1 MKIKYKL
8 KKGEYLTMV
17 VGEAR
22 RKASDNYKNN
32 PMHSFAE
39 SFVNL
44 ASGILNE
51 SVTDIY
57 QDPGRALLLK
67 TSNDA
72 LKRFFVENSYDPDG
86 MDPDEIQEH
95 VEDMEQ
101 LYDNDR
107 DAILEHVQG
116 SYMNPMIGI
125 SIPMHKFILMNMVFD
140 KGSIPKFVARSP
152 KFTIS
157 MEYRVLIDTEGNEL
171 DFFRDQNLMTDA
183 INKTARE
190 TEFELPAIPFTD
202 DNEIVHTYLGG
213 LAGADHLSIETRVSA
228 FKITDQYFEIGDIL
242 PDTETGYIEPDGEVA
257 QSAGVREVWVR
268 CNYPFAPV
276 YGEVERGLM
285 ANVQYEY
292 KVQDAGR
299 VTTKK
304 VNDLITGT
312 MVNDR
317 LNIQVLRGNIKGIRV
332 TSRLDTSSAR
342 LTTCSVRWKE
352 KTDIVE
358 IPNAIPIDVTV
369 SPEETKD
376 IAALYNVNQ
385 VTKIMSMIKTVLG
398 NYKDDMIRKNLD
410 DSYKT
415 MDVRSK
421 TYSQFDYAPREGYH
435 GDHVEW
441 RRNTFFDFFDTQ
453 MTKLYQVL
461 NDPNM
466 TVSVFGDP
474 DLVRKITPVDYSYQT
489 PSSIGP
495 VQLDFTKTVVTSDHR
510 VYNFIGS
517 DKLRGSTE
525 FIVILCPKGTDRI
538 IYRIYDY
545 QMYISNEIRNA
556 DNPALPNIHAFERW
570 KFVEY
575 QPVQG
580 RINILH
586 PTGLTDHYDFIQVKQ
601 VD

>member
-1 MKIKYKL
+1 MII
-8 KKGEYLTMV
+8 
-17 VGEAR
+17 GEAPR
-22 RKASDNYKNN
+22 QNMSDSYRYD
-32 PMHSFAE
+32 PMHAYVE
-39 SFVNL
+39 SYVDL
-44 ASGILNE
+44 AQGILNE
-51 SVTDIY
+51 NATDIY
-57 QDPGRALLLK
+57 SEPARAFIAK
-67 TSNDA
+67 SSNEA
-72 LKRFFVENSYDPDG
+72 LKQFFVENSYDPAG
-86 MDPDEIQEH
+86 MTPDEI
-95 VEDMEQ
+95 EDHIQTMELQ
-101 LYDNDR
+101 YDNDR
-107 DAILEHVQG
+107 KGILEHVTS

-125 SIPMHKFILMNMVFD
+125 TIPMHKFILMNMVFD
-140 KGSIPKFVARSP
+140 KGSIPKFVARFP

-157 MEYRVLIDTEGNEL
+157 MEYRILVDTEGNEL
-171 DFFRDQNLMTDA
+171 DMFRDQNLMTDA
-183 INKTARE
+183 IEKTAAE
-190 TEFELPAIPFTD
+190 TEFELPALPFTD

-242 PDTETGYIEPDGEVA
+242 PDPETGYIEPDGEVA
-257 QSAGVREVWVR
+257 TSAGVREVWVR
-268 CNYPFAPV
+268 CNYPFTPV

-292 KVQDAGR
+292 KVNDSG
-299 VTTKK
+299 VKITKI
-304 VNDLITGT
+304 NDLISGT
-312 MVNDR
+312 MNKDR
-317 LNIQVLRGNIKGIRV
+317 LNVQVLKGNIKGIRV
-332 TSRLDTSSAR
+332 TSRLDTSGAR

-358 IPNAIPIDVTV
+358 IPNAIPIDVTI

-385 VTKIMSMIKTVLG
+385 VTKLMSMMKTVLG
-398 NYKDDMIRKNLD
+398 NYKDDLIRRDLD
-410 DSYKT
+410 YSYKT
-415 MDVRSK
+415 MDARSK

-441 RRNTFFDFFDTQ
+441 RQKTFFDFFDSQ

-466 TVSVFGDP
+466 TVTVFGDP
-474 DLVRKITPVDYSYQT
+474 DLVRKITPPSYSYQT
-489 PSSIGP
+489 PGSIGP
-495 VQLDFTKTVVTSDHR
+495 VQLDFTKTVVTSDSR

-586 PTGLTDHYDFIQVKQ
+586 PTGLTDHYDFVQVKQ
-601 VD
+601 L

>member
-1 MKIKYKL
+1 MII
-8 KKGEYLTMV
+8 
-17 VGEAR
+17 GEAPR
-22 RKASDNYKNN
+22 QNMSDSYRYD
-32 PMHSFAE
+32 PMHAYVE
-39 SFVNL
+39 SYVDL
-44 ASGILNE
+44 AQGILNE
-51 SVTDIY
+51 NATDIY
-57 QDPGRALLLK
+57 SEPARAFITK
-67 TSNDA
+67 SSNEA
-72 LKRFFVENSYDPDG
+72 LKQFFVENSYDPAG
-86 MDPDEIQEH
+86 MTPDEI
-95 VEDMEQ
+95 EDHIATMEQ
-101 LYDNDR
+101 QYDNDR
-107 DAILEHVQG
+107 QGLLEHVTG

-157 MEYRVLIDTEGNEL
+157 MEYRILVDTEGNEL
-171 DFFRDQNLMTDA
+171 DMFRDQNLMTDA
-183 INKTARE
+183 IEKTAAE
-190 TEFELPAIPFTD
+190 TEFELPALPFTD

-242 PDTETGYIEPDGEVA
+242 PDPETGYIEPDGEVA
-257 QSAGVREVWVR
+257 TSAGVREVWVR
-268 CNYPFAPV
+268 CNYPFTPV

-292 KVQDAGR
+292 KVNDGG
-299 VTTKK
+299 VKITKM
-304 VNDLITGT
+304 NDLISGT
-312 MVNDR
+312 MNKDR
-317 LNIQVLRGNIKGIRV
+317 LNVQVLKGNIKGIRV
-332 TSRLDTSSAR
+332 TSRLDTSGAR

-358 IPNAIPIDVTV
+358 IPNAIPIDVTI

-385 VTKIMSMIKTVLG
+385 VTKLMSMMKTVLG
-398 NYKDDMIRKNLD
+398 NYKDDLIRRDLD
-410 DSYKT
+410 NSYKT
-415 MDVRSK
+415 MDARSK

-441 RRNTFFDFFDTQ
+441 RQKTFFDFFDSQ

-466 TVSVFGDP
+466 TVTVFGDP
-474 DLVRKITPVDYSYQT
+474 DLVRKITPPSYSYQT
-489 PSSIGP
+489 PGSIGP
-495 VQLDFTKTVVTSDHR
+495 VQLDFTKTVVTSDSR

-586 PTGLTDHYDFIQVKQ
+586 PTGLTDHYDFVQVKQ
-601 VD
+601 V

>member
-1 MKIKYKL
+1 MII
-8 KKGEYLTMV
+8 
-17 VGEAR
+17 GEAPR
-22 RKASDNYKNN
+22 QYMSDNYKSD
-32 PMHSFAE
+32 PMHSYAE

-44 ASGILNE
+44 AEGILNE
-51 SVTDIY
+51 GAVELYS
-57 QDPGRALLLK
+57 DPTRAFIQK
-67 TSNDA
+67 GSNEA
-72 LKRFFVENSYDPDG
+72 LKQFFVENSYDPEG
-86 MDPDEIQEH
+86 MTPDEI
-95 VEDMEQ
+95 EDHIATMEQ
-101 LYDNDR
+101 QYDNDR
-107 DAILEHVQG
+107 KGILEHVTG

-157 MEYRVLIDTEGNEL
+157 MEYRILVDTEGNEL
-171 DFFRDQNLMTDA
+171 DMFRDQNLMTDA
-183 INKTARE
+183 IEKTAAE
-190 TEFELPAIPFTD
+190 TEFELPALPFTD

-228 FKITDQYFEIGDIL
+228 FKVTDQYFEIGDIL
-242 PDTETGYIEPDGEVA
+242 PDPETGYIEPDGEVA
-257 QSAGVREVWVR
+257 TAAGVREVWVR
-268 CNYPFAPV
+268 CNYPFTPV

-292 KVQDAGR
+292 KVNDGG
-299 VTTKK
+299 VKITKM
-304 VNDLITGT
+304 NDLISGT
-312 MVNDR
+312 MHKDR
-317 LNIQVLRGNIKGIRV
+317 LNVQVLKGNIKGIRV
-332 TSRLDTSSAR
+332 TSRLDTSNAR

-358 IPNAIPIDVTV
+358 IPAAIPIDVTI

-376 IAALYNVNQ
+376 IAALYNINQ
-385 VTKIMSMIKTVLG
+385 VTKLMSMLKTVLG
-398 NYKDDMIRKNLD
+398 NYKDDLIRRNLD
-410 DSYKT
+410 KSYKT

-421 TYSQFDYAPREGYH
+421 TYANFDYAPREGYH

-441 RRNTFFDFFDTQ
+441 RQKTFFDFFDSQ

-466 TVSVFGDP
+466 TVTVFGDP
-474 DLVRKITPVDYSYQT
+474 DLVRKITPPSYSYQT
-489 PSSIGP
+489 PGSIGP
-495 VQLDFTKTVVTSDHR
+495 VQLDFTKTVVTSDSR

-601 VD
+601 M

>member
-1 MKIKYKL
+1 MII
-8 KKGEYLTMV
+8 
-17 VGEAR
+17 GEAR
-22 RKASDNYKNN
+22 RTASDSYKNDA
-32 PMHSFAE
+32 MHSFAE

-44 ASGILNE
+44 TQGILNE
-51 SVTDIY
+51 NATDIY
-57 QDPGRALLLK
+57 ADPSRALLMRG
-67 TSNDA
+67 TNEA
-72 LKRFFVENSYDPDG
+72 LKQFFVENSYDPEG
-86 MDPDEIQEH
+86 MTPDEI
-95 VEDMEQ
+95 EDHIATMEQ
-101 LYDNDR
+101 QYDNDR
-107 DAILEHVQG
+107 QGILEHTTA

-125 SIPMHKFILMNMVFD
+125 TIPMHKFILMNMVFD

-157 MEYRVLIDTEGNEL
+157 MEYRILVDTEGNEL

-183 INKTARE
+183 INATAKE
-190 TEFELPAIPFTD
+190 TEFELPALPFTD

-228 FKITDQYFEIGDIL
+228 FKIEDQYFEIGDIL
-242 PDTETGYIEPDGEVA
+242 PDAETGYIEPDGEVA
-257 QSAGVREVWVR
+257 TSAGVRPVWVR
-268 CNYPFAPV
+268 CNYAFAPV
-276 YGEVERGLM
+276 YGDVERGLM

-292 KVQDAGR
+292 KVQDAGQ

-304 VNDLITGT
+304 VNDFITGT

-317 LNIQVLRGNIKGIRV
+317 LNVQVLRGNIKGLRV
-332 TSRLDTSSAR
+332 TSRLDTAGAR

-358 IPNAIPIDVTV
+358 IPNAIPIDVTI

-398 NYKDDMIRKNLD
+398 NYKDDMIRRDLD
-410 DSYKT
+410 YSYKT

-441 RRNTFFDFFDTQ
+441 RRNTFFDFFDSQ

-466 TVSVFGDP
+466 TVTVFGDP

-489 PSSIGP
+489 PSNIGP
-495 VQLDFTKTVVTSDHR
+495 VQLDFTKTVVTSDSR

-586 PTGLTDHYDFIQVKQ
+586 PSGLTDHYDFVQVKQ
-601 VD
+601 L

>member
-1 MKIKYKL
+1 
-8 KKGEYLTMV
+8 
-17 VGEAR
+17 
-22 RKASDNYKNN
+22 
-32 PMHSFAE
+32 
-39 SFVNL
+39 
-44 ASGILNE
+44 
-51 SVTDIY
+51 
-57 QDPGRALLLK
+57 
-67 TSNDA
+67 
-72 LKRFFVENSYDPDG
+72 
-86 MDPDEIQEH
+86 
-95 VEDMEQ
+95 
-101 LYDNDR
+101 
-107 DAILEHVQG
+107 
-116 SYMNPMIGI
+116 
-125 SIPMHKFILMNMVFD
+125 
-140 KGSIPKFVARSP
+140 
-152 KFTIS
+152 
-157 MEYRVLIDTEGNEL
+157 
-171 DFFRDQNLMTDA
+171 MTDA
-183 INKTARE
+183 IEKTAAE
-190 TEFELPAIPFTD
+190 TEFELPALPFTD

-213 LAGADHLSIETRVSA
+213 LAGADHLSIATRVSA

-242 PDTETGYIEPDGEVA
+242 PDPETGYIEPDGEIA
-257 QSAGVREVWVR
+257 TSAGVREVWVR
-268 CNYPFAPV
+268 CNYPFTPV

-285 ANVQYEY
+285 ANVSYEY
-292 KVQDAGR
+292 KVNDGG
-299 VTTKK
+299 VK
-304 VNDLITGT
+304 VQKITDLISGT
-312 MVNDR
+312 MHNDR
-317 LNIQVLRGNIKGIRV
+317 LNVQVLKGNIKGIRV
-332 TSRLDTSSAR
+332 TSRLDTSNAR

-358 IPNAIPIDVTV
+358 IEPAIPIDVTI

-385 VTKIMSMIKTVLG
+385 VTKLMSMIKTVLG
-398 NYKDDMIRKNLD
+398 NYKDDLIRRKLD
-410 DSYKT
+410 YSYKT
-415 MDVRSK
+415 MDARSK
-421 TYSQFDYAPREGYH
+421 TYSEFDYAPREGYH

-441 RRNTFFDFFDTQ
+441 RQKTFFDFFDTQ

-474 DLVRKITPVDYSYQT
+474 DLVRKITPVSYSYQT
-489 PSSIGP
+489 PSAIGP
-495 VQLDFTKTVVTSDHR
+495 VQLDFTKTVVTSDNR

-601 VD
+601 L

>member
-1 MKIKYKL
+1 MII
-8 KKGEYLTMV
+8 
-17 VGEAR
+17 GEAP
-22 RKASDNYKNN
+22 RKTSDNYKSD
-32 PMHSFAE
+32 PMHSYVE
-39 SFVNL
+39 SFVQL
-44 ASGILNE
+44 AEGILNE
-51 SVTDIY
+51 SATDIY
-57 QDPGRALLLK
+57 AEPSRAFMMK
-67 TSNDA
+67 GANEA
-72 LKRFFVENSYDPDG
+72 LKQFFVENSYDPAG
-86 MDPDEIQEH
+86 MTPDEI
-95 VEDMEQ
+95 EDHIATMEQ
-101 LYDNDR
+101 QYDNDR
-107 DAILEHVQG
+107 RGILEHVTG

-140 KGSIPKFVARSP
+140 KGSIPKFVARYP

-157 MEYRVLIDTEGNEL
+157 MEYRILVDTEGNEL
-171 DFFRDQNLMTDA
+171 DFFYDQNLMTDA
-183 INKTARE
+183 IEKTAAE
-190 TEFELPAIPFTD
+190 TEFELPALPFTD

-213 LAGADHLSIETRVSA
+213 LAGADHLSIATRVSA

-242 PDTETGYIEPDGEVA
+242 PDPETGYIEPDGEVA
-257 QSAGVREVWVR
+257 TSAGVREVWVR
-268 CNYPFAPV
+268 CNYPFTPV

-285 ANVQYEY
+285 ANVSYEY
-292 KVQDAGR
+292 KVNDGG
-299 VTTKK
+299 VK
-304 VNDLITGT
+304 VQKITDLISGT
-312 MVNDR
+312 MHNDR
-317 LNIQVLRGNIKGIRV
+317 LNVQVLKGNIKGIRV
-332 TSRLDTSSAR
+332 TSRLDTSNAR

-358 IPNAIPIDVTV
+358 IEPAIPIDVTI

-385 VTKIMSMIKTVLG
+385 VTKLMSMIKTVLG
-398 NYKDDMIRKNLD
+398 NYKDDLIRRKLD
-410 DSYKT
+410 YSYKT
-415 MDVRSK
+415 MDTRSK
-421 TYSQFDYAPREGYH
+421 TYSEFDYAPREGYH

-441 RRNTFFDFFDTQ
+441 RQKTFFDFFDTQ

-474 DLVRKITPVDYSYQT
+474 DLVRKITPVSYSYQT
-489 PSSIGP
+489 PSAIGP
-495 VQLDFTKTVVTSDHR
+495 VQLDFTKTVVTSDNR

-601 VD
+601 L

>member
-1 MKIKYKL
+1 MII
-8 KKGEYLTMV
+8 
-17 VGEAR
+17 GEAP
-22 RKASDNYKNN
+22 RKTSDNYKSD
-32 PMHSFAE
+32 PMHSYVE
-39 SFVNL
+39 SFVQL
-44 ASGILNE
+44 AEGILNE
-51 SVTDIY
+51 SATDIY
-57 QDPGRALLLK
+57 AEPSRAFMMK
-67 TSNDA
+67 GANEA
-72 LKRFFVENSYDPDG
+72 LKQFFVENSYDPAG
-86 MDPDEIQEH
+86 MTPDEI
-95 VEDMEQ
+95 EDHIATMEQ
-101 LYDNDR
+101 QYDNDR
-107 DAILEHVQG
+107 RGILEHVTG

-157 MEYRVLIDTEGNEL
+157 MEYRILVDTEGNEL
-171 DFFRDQNLMTDA
+171 DFFYDQNLMTDA
-183 INKTARE
+183 IEKTAAE
-190 TEFELPAIPFTD
+190 TEFELPALPFTD

-213 LAGADHLSIETRVSA
+213 LAGADHLSIATRVSA

-242 PDTETGYIEPDGEVA
+242 PDPETGYIEPDGEVA
-257 QSAGVREVWVR
+257 TAAGVREVWVR
-268 CNYPFAPV
+268 CNYPFTPV

-285 ANVQYEY
+285 ANVSYEY
-292 KVQDAGR
+292 KVNDGG
-299 VTTKK
+299 VKVKK
-304 VNDLITGT
+304 ITDLISGT
-312 MVNDR
+312 MHNDR
-317 LNIQVLRGNIKGIRV
+317 LNVQVLKGNIKGIRV
-332 TSRLDTSSAR
+332 TSRLDTSNAR

-358 IPNAIPIDVTV
+358 IEPAIPIDVTI

-385 VTKIMSMIKTVLG
+385 VTKLMSMIKTVLG
-398 NYKDDMIRKNLD
+398 NYKDDLIRRKLD
-410 DSYKT
+410 YSYKT
-415 MDVRSK
+415 MDTRSK
-421 TYSQFDYAPREGYH
+421 TYSEFDYAPREGYH

-441 RRNTFFDFFDTQ
+441 RQKTFFDFFDTQ

-474 DLVRKITPVDYSYQT
+474 DLVRKITPVSYSYQT
-489 PSSIGP
+489 PSAIGP
-495 VQLDFTKTVVTSDHR
+495 VQLDFTKTVVTSDNR

-601 VD
+601 L

>member
-1 MKIKYKL
+1 MII
-8 KKGEYLTMV
+8 
-17 VGEAR
+17 GEAR
-22 RKASDNYKNN
+22 RTASDSYKNDA
-32 PMHSFAE
+32 MHSFAE

-44 ASGILNE
+44 TQGILNE
-51 SVTDIY
+51 NATDIY
-57 QDPGRALLLK
+57 ADPSRALLMRG
-67 TSNDA
+67 TNEA
-72 LKRFFVENSYDPDG
+72 LKQFFVENSYDPEG
-86 MDPDEIQEH
+86 MTPDEI
-95 VEDMEQ
+95 EDHIATMEQ
-101 LYDNDR
+101 QYDNDR
-107 DAILEHVQG
+107 QGILEHTTA

-125 SIPMHKFILMNMVFD
+125 TIPMHKFTLMNMVFD

-157 MEYRVLIDTEGNEL
+157 MEYRILVDTEGNEL

-183 INKTARE
+183 INATAKE
-190 TEFELPAIPFTD
+190 TEFELPALPFTD

-228 FKITDQYFEIGDIL
+228 FKIEDQYFEIGDIL
-242 PDTETGYIEPDGEVA
+242 PDAETGYIEPDGEVA
-257 QSAGVREVWVR
+257 TSAGVRPVWVR
-268 CNYPFAPV
+268 CNYAFAPV
-276 YGEVERGLM
+276 YGDVERGLM

-292 KVQDAGR
+292 KVQDAGQ

-304 VNDLITGT
+304 VNDFITGT

-317 LNIQVLRGNIKGIRV
+317 LNVQVLRGNIKGLRV
-332 TSRLDTSSAR
+332 TSRLDTAGAR

-358 IPNAIPIDVTV
+358 IPNAIPIDVTI

-398 NYKDDMIRKNLD
+398 NYKDDMIRRDLD
-410 DSYKT
+410 YSYKT

-441 RRNTFFDFFDTQ
+441 RRNTFFDFFDSQ

-466 TVSVFGDP
+466 TVTVFGDP

-489 PSSIGP
+489 PSNIGP
-495 VQLDFTKTVVTSDHR
+495 VQLDFTKTVVTSDSR

-586 PTGLTDHYDFIQVKQ
+586 PSGLTDHYDFVQVKQ
-601 VD
+601 L

>member
-1 MKIKYKL
+1 MII
-8 KKGEYLTMV
+8 
-17 VGEAR
+17 GEAP
-22 RKASDNYKNN
+22 RKTSDNYKSD
-32 PMHSFAE
+32 PMYSYVE
-39 SFVNL
+39 SFVQL
-44 ASGILNE
+44 AEGILNE
-51 SVTDIY
+51 SATDIY
-57 QDPGRALLLK
+57 AEPSRAFMMK
-67 TSNDA
+67 GANEA
-72 LKRFFVENSYDPDG
+72 LKQFFVENSYDPAG
-86 MDPDEIQEH
+86 MTPDEI
-95 VEDMEQ
+95 EDHIATMEQ
-101 LYDNDR
+101 QYDNDR
-107 DAILEHVQG
+107 RGILEHVTG

-157 MEYRVLIDTEGNEL
+157 MEYRILVDTEGNEL
-171 DFFRDQNLMTDA
+171 DFFYDQNLMTDA
-183 INKTARE
+183 IEKTAAE
-190 TEFELPAIPFTD
+190 TEFELPALPFTD

-213 LAGADHLSIETRVSA
+213 LAGADHLSIATRVSA

-242 PDTETGYIEPDGEVA
+242 PDPETGYIEPDGEVA
-257 QSAGVREVWVR
+257 TSAGVREVWVR
-268 CNYPFAPV
+268 CNYPFTPV

-285 ANVQYEY
+285 ANVSYEY
-292 KVQDAGR
+292 KVNDGG
-299 VTTKK
+299 VK
-304 VNDLITGT
+304 VQKITDLISGT
-312 MVNDR
+312 MHNDR
-317 LNIQVLRGNIKGIRV
+317 LNVQVLKGNIKGIRV
-332 TSRLDTSSAR
+332 TSRLDTSNAR

-358 IPNAIPIDVTV
+358 IEPAIPIDVTI

-385 VTKIMSMIKTVLG
+385 VTKLMSMIKTVLG
-398 NYKDDMIRKNLD
+398 NYKDDLIRRKLD
-410 DSYKT
+410 YSYKT
-415 MDVRSK
+415 MDTRSK
-421 TYSQFDYAPREGYH
+421 TYSEFDYAPREGYH

-441 RRNTFFDFFDTQ
+441 RQKTFFDFFDTQ

-474 DLVRKITPVDYSYQT
+474 DLVRKITPVSYSYQT
-489 PSSIGP
+489 PSAIGP
-495 VQLDFTKTVVTSDHR
+495 VQLDFTKTVVTSDNR

-601 VD
+601 L

>member
-1 MKIKYKL
+1 MII
-8 KKGEYLTMV
+8 
-17 VGEAR
+17 GEAPR
-22 RKASDNYKNN
+22 QYMSDNYKSD
-32 PMHSFAE
+32 PMHSYAE

-44 ASGILNE
+44 AEGILNE
-51 SVTDIY
+51 GAVELYS
-57 QDPGRALLLK
+57 DPTRAFIQK
-67 TSNDA
+67 GSNEA
-72 LKRFFVENSYDPDG
+72 LKQFFVENSYDPEG
-86 MDPDEIQEH
+86 MTPDEI
-95 VEDMEQ
+95 EDHIATMEQ
-101 LYDNDR
+101 QYDNDR
-107 DAILEHVQG
+107 KGILEHVTG

-157 MEYRVLIDTEGNEL
+157 MEYRILVDTEGNEL
-171 DFFRDQNLMTDA
+171 DMFRDQNLMTDA
-183 INKTARE
+183 IEKTAAE
-190 TEFELPAIPFTD
+190 TEFELPALPFTD

-228 FKITDQYFEIGDIL
+228 FKVTDQYFEIGDIL
-242 PDTETGYIEPDGEVA
+242 PDPETGYIEPDGEVA
-257 QSAGVREVWVR
+257 TSAGVREVWVR
-268 CNYPFAPV
+268 CNYPFTPV

-292 KVQDAGR
+292 KVNDGE
-299 VTTKK
+299 VKITKM
-304 VNDLITGT
+304 NDLISGT
-312 MVNDR
+312 MHKDR
-317 LNIQVLRGNIKGIRV
+317 LNVQVLKGNIKGIRV
-332 TSRLDTSSAR
+332 TSRLDTSNAR

-358 IPNAIPIDVTV
+358 IPAAIPIDVTI

-376 IAALYNVNQ
+376 IAALYNINQ
-385 VTKIMSMIKTVLG
+385 VTKLMSMLKTVLG
-398 NYKDDMIRKNLD
+398 NYKDDMIRRNLD
-410 DSYKT
+410 KSYKT

-421 TYSQFDYAPREGYH
+421 TYANFDYAPREGYH

-441 RRNTFFDFFDTQ
+441 RQKTFFDFFDSQ
-453 MTKLYQVL
+453 MTRLYQVL

-466 TVSVFGDP
+466 TVTVFGDP
-474 DLVRKITPVDYSYQT
+474 DLVRKITPPSYSYQT
-489 PSSIGP
+489 PGSIGP
-495 VQLDFTKTVVTSDHR
+495 VQLDFTKTVVTSDSR

-556 DNPALPNIHAFERW
+556 DNSALPNIHAFERW

-586 PTGLTDHYDFIQVKQ
+586 PTGLTDHYDFVQVKQ
-601 VD
+601 I

>member
-1 MKIKYKL
+1 MII
-8 KKGEYLTMV
+8 
-17 VGEAR
+17 GEAPR
-22 RKASDNYKNN
+22 QNMSDNYKSD
-32 PMHSFAE
+32 PMHSYAE

-44 ASGILNE
+44 AEGILNE
-51 SVTDIY
+51 NAVELYS
-57 QDPGRALLLK
+57 DPTRAFVQK
-67 TSNDA
+67 GSNEA
-72 LKRFFVENSYDPDG
+72 LKNFFVENSYDPEG
-86 MDPDEIQEH
+86 MTPDEI
-95 VEDMEQ
+95 EDHIATMEQ
-101 LYDNDR
+101 QYDNDR
-107 DAILEHVQG
+107 KGILEHVTG

-125 SIPMHKFILMNMVFD
+125 TIPMHKFILMNMVFD

-157 MEYRVLIDTEGNEL
+157 MEYRILVDTEGNEL
-171 DFFRDQNLMTDA
+171 DMFRDQNLMTDA
-183 INKTARE
+183 IEKTAAE
-190 TEFELPAIPFTD
+190 TEFELPALPFTD

-242 PDTETGYIEPDGEVA
+242 PDQETGYIEPDGEVA
-257 QSAGVREVWVR
+257 TSAGVREVWVR
-268 CNYPFAPV
+268 CNYPFTPV

-292 KVQDAGR
+292 KINDGGVKI
-299 VTTKK
+299 TKM
-304 VNDLITGT
+304 NDLISGT
-312 MVNDR
+312 MNKDR
-317 LNIQVLRGNIKGIRV
+317 LNVQVLKGNIKGIRV

-358 IPNAIPIDVTV
+358 IGPAIPIDVTI

-376 IAALYNVNQ
+376 IAALYNINQ
-385 VTKIMSMIKTVLG
+385 VTKLMGMMKTVLG
-398 NYKDDMIRKNLD
+398 NYKDDMIRRNLD
-410 DSYKT
+410 KSYKT

-421 TYSQFDYAPREGYH
+421 TYANFDYAPREGYN

-441 RRNTFFDFFDTQ
+441 RQKTFFDFFDSQ
-453 MTKLYQVL
+453 MTRLYQVL

-466 TVSVFGDP
+466 TVTVFGDP
-474 DLVRKITPVDYSYQT
+474 DLVRKITPPSYSYQT
-489 PSSIGP
+489 PGSIGP
-495 VQLDFTKTVVTSDHR
+495 VQLDFTKTVVTSDNR

-525 FIVILCPKGTDRI
+525 FIVILCPRGTDRI

-545 QMYISNEIRNA
+545 QMYISNEIRNS

-586 PTGLTDHYDFIQVKQ
+586 PTGLTDHYDFVQVKQ
-601 VD
+601 I

>member
-1 MKIKYKL
+1 MII
-8 KKGEYLTMV
+8 GD
-17 VGEAR
+17 APR
-22 RKASDNYKNN
+22 RSMADSFATN
-32 PMHSFAE
+32 PMHSFVE
-39 SFVNL
+39 SYVNL
-44 ASGILNE
+44 TQGILNE
-51 SVTDIY
+51 NATDIY
-57 QDPGRALLLK
+57 SDPVRTLMMSGP
-67 TSNDA
+67 NNE
-72 LKRFFVENSYDPDG
+72 LKRFFVENSYDPEG
-86 MDPDEIQEH
+86 MTPDEIQDHIET
-95 VEDMEQ
+95 MEQ
-101 LYDNDR
+101 QYDNDR
-107 DAILEHVQG
+107 MGLLEHVQG

-157 MEYRVLIDTEGNEL
+157 MEYRILVDTEGNEL
-171 DFFRDQNLMTDA
+171 DMFRDQNLMTDA
-183 INKTARE
+183 IEKTAAV
-190 TEFELPAIPFTD
+190 TEFELPTLPFTD

-242 PDTETGYIEPDGEVA
+242 PDSETGYIEPDGEVA
-257 QSAGVREVWVR
+257 ESAGVREVWVR
-268 CNYPFAPV
+268 CNYPFSPV
-276 YGEVERGLM
+276 YGEIERGLM
-285 ANVQYEY
+285 ANISYEY
-292 KVQDAGR
+292 KVNDGT

-304 VNDLITGT
+304 ITDFVSGT
-312 MVNDR
+312 MHNDR
-317 LNIQVLRGNIKGIRV
+317 LTVQVLKNNIKGIRI

-385 VTKIMSMIKTVLG
+385 MTKLMSMIKTVLG
-398 NYKDDMIRKNLD
+398 NYKDDKIRQNLD
-410 DSYKT
+410 MSYKT

-421 TYSQFDYAPREGYH
+421 TYSRFDYAPREGYH

-441 RRNTFFDFFDTQ
+441 RRNTFFDFFDSQ

-466 TVSVFGDP
+466 TISVFGDP
-474 DLVRKITPVDYSYQT
+474 DLVRRITPVDYSYQT
-489 PSSIGP
+489 PSTIGP
-495 VQLDFTKTVVTSDHR
+495 VQLDFTKTVVTSDNR

-556 DNPALPNIHAFERW
+556 DNPSLPNIHAFERW

-580 RINILH
+580 RIEILH
-586 PTGLTDHYDFIQVKQ
+586 PTGLTDHYDFVQVKQ
-601 VD
+601 IP

>member
-1 MKIKYKL
+1 MII
-8 KKGEYLTMV
+8 GETRQNM
-17 VGEAR
+17 
-22 RKASDNYKNN
+22 SDNYKYD
-32 PMHSFAE
+32 PMHSYVE

-44 ASGILNE
+44 AEGILNE
-51 SVTDIY
+51 NATDIY
-57 QDPGRALLLK
+57 AEPSRAFLMK
-67 TSNDA
+67 GANEA
-72 LKRFFVENSYDPDG
+72 LKQFFVEGSYDPEG
-86 MDPDEIQEH
+86 MTPDEI
-95 VEDMEQ
+95 EDHIATMEQ
-101 LYDNDR
+101 QYDNDR
-107 DAILEHVQG
+107 KGILEHVTG

-157 MEYRVLIDTEGNEL
+157 MEYRILVDTEGNEL
-171 DFFRDQNLMTDA
+171 DMFRDQNLMTDA
-183 INKTARE
+183 IEKTAAE
-190 TEFELPAIPFTD
+190 TEFELPALPFTD

-228 FKITDQYFEIGDIL
+228 FKIEDQYFEIGDIL
-242 PDTETGYIEPDGEVA
+242 PDPETGYIEPDGEVA
-257 QSAGVREVWVR
+257 ESAGVREVWVR
-268 CNYPFAPV
+268 CNYPFTPV

-292 KVQDAGR
+292 KVQEGGD

-304 VNDLITGT
+304 VNDLISGT
-312 MVNDR
+312 MNKDR
-317 LNIQVLRGNIKGIRV
+317 LNVQVLKGNIKGIRV
-332 TSRLDTSSAR
+332 TSRLDTSGAR

-358 IPNAIPIDVTV
+358 IPNAIPIDVTI

-385 VTKIMSMIKTVLG
+385 VTKLMSMMKTVLG
-398 NYKDDMIRKNLD
+398 NYKDDLIRRDLD
-410 DSYKT
+410 RSYKT

-441 RRNTFFDFFDTQ
+441 RQKTFFDFFDSQ

-466 TVSVFGDP
+466 TVTVFGDP
-474 DLVRKITPVDYSYQT
+474 DLVRKITPPSYSYQT
-489 PSSIGP
+489 PGSIGP
-495 VQLDFTKTVVTSDHR
+495 VQLDFTKTVVTSDSR

-586 PTGLTDHYDFIQVKQ
+586 PTGLTDHYDFVQVKQ
-601 VD
+601 L

>member
-1 MKIKYKL
+1 MII
-8 KKGEYLTMV
+8 
-17 VGEAR
+17 GEAPR
-22 RKASDNYKNN
+22 QYMSDNYKSD
-32 PMHSFAE
+32 PMHSYAE

-44 ASGILNE
+44 AEGILNE
-51 SVTDIY
+51 GAVELYS
-57 QDPGRALLLK
+57 DPTRAFIQK
-67 TSNDA
+67 GSNEA
-72 LKRFFVENSYDPDG
+72 LKQFFVENSYDPEG
-86 MDPDEIQEH
+86 MTPDEI
-95 VEDMEQ
+95 EDHIATMEQ
-101 LYDNDR
+101 QYDNDR
-107 DAILEHVQG
+107 KGILEHVTG

-157 MEYRVLIDTEGNEL
+157 MEYRILVDTEGNEL
-171 DFFRDQNLMTDA
+171 DMFRDQNLMTDA
-183 INKTARE
+183 IEKTAAE
-190 TEFELPAIPFTD
+190 TEFELPALPFTD

-228 FKITDQYFEIGDIL
+228 FKVTDQYFEIGDIL
-242 PDTETGYIEPDGEVA
+242 PDPETGYIEPDGEVA
-257 QSAGVREVWVR
+257 TSAGVREVWVR
-268 CNYPFAPV
+268 CNYPFTPV

-292 KVQDAGR
+292 KVNDGG
-299 VTTKK
+299 VKITKM
-304 VNDLITGT
+304 NDLISGT
-312 MVNDR
+312 MHKDR
-317 LNIQVLRGNIKGIRV
+317 LNVQVLKGNIKGIRV
-332 TSRLDTSSAR
+332 TSRLDTSNAR

-358 IPNAIPIDVTV
+358 IPAAIPIDVTI

-376 IAALYNVNQ
+376 IAALYNINQ
-385 VTKIMSMIKTVLG
+385 VTKLMSMLKTVLG
-398 NYKDDMIRKNLD
+398 NYKDDLIRRNLD
-410 DSYKT
+410 KSYKT

-421 TYSQFDYAPREGYH
+421 TYANFDYAPREGYH

-441 RRNTFFDFFDTQ
+441 RQKTFFDFFDSQ
-453 MTKLYQVL
+453 MTRLYQVL

-466 TVSVFGDP
+466 TVTVFGDP
-474 DLVRKITPVDYSYQT
+474 DLVRKITPPSYSYQT
-489 PSSIGP
+489 PGSIGP
-495 VQLDFTKTVVTSDHR
+495 VQLDFTKTVVTSDSR

-586 PTGLTDHYDFIQVKQ
+586 PTGLTDHYDFVQVKQ
-601 VD
+601 I

>member
-1 MKIKYKL
+1 MII
-8 KKGEYLTMV
+8 
-17 VGEAR
+17 GEAPR
-22 RKASDNYKNN
+22 QNMSDNYKYD
-32 PMHSFAE
+32 PMHSYVE
-39 SFVNL
+39 SFVGL
-44 ASGILNE
+44 AQGILNE
-51 SVTDIY
+51 NATDIY
-57 QDPGRALLLK
+57 SEPARAFMSK
-67 TSNDA
+67 GANEA
-72 LKRFFVENSYDPDG
+72 LKQFFVENSYDPEG
-86 MDPDEIQEH
+86 MTPDEI
-95 VEDMEQ
+95 EDHIATMEQ
-101 LYDNDR
+101 QYDNDR
-107 DAILEHVQG
+107 QGILEHVTG

-157 MEYRVLIDTEGNEL
+157 MEYRILVDTEGNEL
-171 DFFRDQNLMTDA
+171 DMFRDQNLMTDA
-183 INKTARE
+183 IKKTAPE
-190 TEFELPAIPFTD
+190 IEFELPALPFTD

-228 FKITDQYFEIGDIL
+228 FKIDDQYFEIGDIL
-242 PDTETGYIEPDGEVA
+242 PDSETGYIEPDGEVA
-257 QSAGVREVWVR
+257 TSAGVREVWVR

-292 KVQDAGR
+292 KVNDGGVK
-299 VTTKK
+299 VTKI
-304 VNDLITGT
+304 NDLISGT
-312 MVNDR
+312 MNKDR
-317 LNIQVLRGNIKGIRV
+317 LNIQVLKGNIKGIRV
-332 TSRLDTSSAR
+332 TSRLDTSGAR

-358 IPNAIPIDVTV
+358 IPNAIPIDVTI

-385 VTKIMSMIKTVLG
+385 VTKLMSMMKTVLG
-398 NYKDDMIRKNLD
+398 NYKDDLIRENLD
-410 DSYKT
+410 TSYKT

-421 TYSQFDYAPREGYH
+421 TYSTFDYAPREGYH

-441 RRNTFFDFFDTQ
+441 RQKTFFDFFDSQ

-466 TVSVFGDP
+466 TVTVFGDP
-474 DLVRKITPVDYSYQT
+474 DLVRKITPPSYSYQT
-489 PSSIGP
+489 PSNIGP
-495 VQLDFTKTVVTSDHR
+495 VQLDFTKTVVTSDSR

-538 IYRIYDY
+538 VYRIYDY

-586 PTGLTDHYDFIQVKQ
+586 PTGLTDHYDFVQVKQ
-601 VD
+601 L

>member
-1 MKIKYKL
+1 MII
-8 KKGEYLTMV
+8 
-17 VGEAR
+17 GEAR
-22 RKASDNYKNN
+22 RTASDSYKNDA
-32 PMHSFAE
+32 MHSFAE

-44 ASGILNE
+44 TQGILNE
-51 SVTDIY
+51 NATDIY
-57 QDPGRALLLK
+57 ADPSRALLMRG
-67 TSNDA
+67 TNEA
-72 LKRFFVENSYDPDG
+72 LKQFFVENSYDPEG
-86 MDPDEIQEH
+86 MTPDEI
-95 VEDMEQ
+95 EDHIATMEQ
-101 LYDNDR
+101 QYDNDR
-107 DAILEHVQG
+107 QGILEHTTA

-125 SIPMHKFILMNMVFD
+125 TIPMHKHILMNMVFD

-157 MEYRVLIDTEGNEL
+157 MEYRILVDTEGNEL

-183 INKTARE
+183 INATAKE
-190 TEFELPAIPFTD
+190 TEFELPALPFTD

-228 FKITDQYFEIGDIL
+228 FKIEDQYFEIGDIL
-242 PDTETGYIEPDGEVA
+242 PDAETGYIEPDGEVA
-257 QSAGVREVWVR
+257 TSAGVRPVWVR
-268 CNYPFAPV
+268 CNYAFAPV
-276 YGEVERGLM
+276 YGDVERGLM

-292 KVQDAGR
+292 KVQDAGQ

-304 VNDLITGT
+304 VNDFITGT

-317 LNIQVLRGNIKGIRV
+317 LNVQVLRGNIKGLRV
-332 TSRLDTSSAR
+332 TSRLDTAGAR

-358 IPNAIPIDVTV
+358 IPNAIPIDVTI

-398 NYKDDMIRKNLD
+398 NYKDDMIRRDLD
-410 DSYKT
+410 YSYKT

-441 RRNTFFDFFDTQ
+441 RRNTFFDFFDSQ

-466 TVSVFGDP
+466 TVTVFGDP

-489 PSSIGP
+489 PSNIGP
-495 VQLDFTKTVVTSDHR
+495 VQLDFTKTVVTSDSR

-586 PTGLTDHYDFIQVKQ
+586 PSGLTDHYDFVQVKQ
-601 VD
+601 L

>member
-1 MKIKYKL
+1 MII
-8 KKGEYLTMV
+8 
-17 VGEAR
+17 GEAP
-22 RKASDNYKNN
+22 RKTSDNYKSD
-32 PMHSFAE
+32 PMHSYVE
-39 SFVNL
+39 SFVQL
-44 ASGILNE
+44 AEGILNE
-51 SVTDIY
+51 SATDIY
-57 QDPGRALLLK
+57 AEPSRAFMMK
-67 TSNDA
+67 GANEA
-72 LKRFFVENSYDPDG
+72 LKQFFVENSYDPAG
-86 MDPDEIQEH
+86 MTPDEI
-95 VEDMEQ
+95 EDHIATMEQ
-101 LYDNDR
+101 QYDNDR
-107 DAILEHVQG
+107 RGILEHVTG

-140 KGSIPKFVARSP
+140 KGSIPKFVSRSP

-157 MEYRVLIDTEGNEL
+157 MEYRILVDTEGNEL
-171 DFFRDQNLMTDA
+171 DFFYDQNLMTDA
-183 INKTARE
+183 IEKTAAE
-190 TEFELPAIPFTD
+190 TEFELPALPFTD

-213 LAGADHLSIETRVSA
+213 LAGADHLSIATRVSA

-242 PDTETGYIEPDGEVA
+242 PDPETGYIEPDGEVA
-257 QSAGVREVWVR
+257 TSAGVREVWVR
-268 CNYPFAPV
+268 CNYPFTPV

-285 ANVQYEY
+285 ANVSYEY
-292 KVQDAGR
+292 KVNDGG
-299 VTTKK
+299 VK
-304 VNDLITGT
+304 VQKITDLISGT
-312 MVNDR
+312 MHNDR
-317 LNIQVLRGNIKGIRV
+317 LNVQVLKGNIKGIRV
-332 TSRLDTSSAR
+332 TSRLDTSNAR

-358 IPNAIPIDVTV
+358 IEPAIPIDVTI

-385 VTKIMSMIKTVLG
+385 VTKLMSMIKTVLG
-398 NYKDDMIRKNLD
+398 NYKDDMIRRKLD
-410 DSYKT
+410 YSYKT
-415 MDVRSK
+415 MDTRSK
-421 TYSQFDYAPREGYH
+421 TYSEFDYAPREGYH

-441 RRNTFFDFFDTQ
+441 RQKTFFDFFDTQ

-474 DLVRKITPVDYSYQT
+474 DLVRKITPVSYSYQT
-489 PSSIGP
+489 PSAIGP
-495 VQLDFTKTVVTSDHR
+495 VQLDFTKTVVTSDNR

-545 QMYISNEIRNA
+545 QMYISNEIRNS

-601 VD
+601 L

>member
-1 MKIKYKL
+1 MII
-8 KKGEYLTMV
+8 
-17 VGEAR
+17 GEAP
-22 RKASDNYKNN
+22 RKTSDNYKSD
-32 PMHSFAE
+32 PMHSYVE
-39 SFVNL
+39 SFVQL
-44 ASGILNE
+44 AEGILNE
-51 SVTDIY
+51 SATDIY
-57 QDPGRALLLK
+57 AEPSRAFMMK
-67 TSNDA
+67 GANEA
-72 LKRFFVENSYDPDG
+72 LNQFFVENSYDPAG
-86 MDPDEIQEH
+86 MTPDEI
-95 VEDMEQ
+95 EDHIATMEQ
-101 LYDNDR
+101 QYDNDR
-107 DAILEHVQG
+107 RAILEHVAG

-157 MEYRVLIDTEGNEL
+157 MEYRILVDTEGNEL
-171 DFFRDQNLMTDA
+171 DFFYDQNLMTDA
-183 INKTARE
+183 IEKTAAE
-190 TEFELPAIPFTD
+190 TEFELPALPFTD

-213 LAGADHLSIETRVSA
+213 LAGADHLSIATRVSA

-242 PDTETGYIEPDGEVA
+242 PDPETGYIEPDGEVA
-257 QSAGVREVWVR
+257 TSAGVREVWVR
-268 CNYPFAPV
+268 CNYPFTPV

-285 ANVQYEY
+285 ANVSYEY
-292 KVQDAGR
+292 KVNNGG
-299 VTTKK
+299 VK
-304 VNDLITGT
+304 VQKITDLISGT
-312 MVNDR
+312 MHNDR
-317 LNIQVLRGNIKGIRV
+317 LNVQVLKGNIKGIRV
-332 TSRLDTSSAR
+332 TSRLDTSNAR

-358 IPNAIPIDVTV
+358 IEPAIPIDVTI

-385 VTKIMSMIKTVLG
+385 VTKLMSMIKTVLG
-398 NYKDDMIRKNLD
+398 NYKDDLIRRKLD
-410 DSYKT
+410 YSYKT
-415 MDVRSK
+415 MDARSK
-421 TYSQFDYAPREGYH
+421 TYSEFDYAPREGYH

-441 RRNTFFDFFDTQ
+441 RQKTFFDFFDTQ

-474 DLVRKITPVDYSYQT
+474 DLVRKITPVSYSYQT
-489 PSSIGP
+489 PSAIGP
-495 VQLDFTKTVVTSDHR
+495 VQLDFTKTVVTSDNR

-601 VD
+601 L

>member
-1 MKIKYKL
+1 MII
-8 KKGEYLTMV
+8 
-17 VGEAR
+17 GEAP
-22 RKASDNYKNN
+22 RKTSDNYKSD
-32 PMHSFAE
+32 PMHSYVE
-39 SFVNL
+39 SFVQL
-44 ASGILNE
+44 AEGILNE
-51 SVTDIY
+51 SATDIY
-57 QDPGRALLLK
+57 AEPSRAFMMK
-67 TSNDA
+67 GANEA
-72 LKRFFVENSYDPDG
+72 LKQFFVENSYDPAG
-86 MDPDEIQEH
+86 MTPDEI
-95 VEDMEQ
+95 EDHIETMEQ
-101 LYDNDR
+101 QYDNDR
-107 DAILEHVQG
+107 RGILEHVTG

-157 MEYRVLIDTEGNEL
+157 MEYRILIDTEGNEL
-171 DFFRDQNLMTDA
+171 DFFYDQNLMTDA
-183 INKTARE
+183 IEKTAAE
-190 TEFELPAIPFTD
+190 TEFELPALPFTD

-213 LAGADHLSIETRVSA
+213 LAGADHLSIATRVSA

-242 PDTETGYIEPDGEVA
+242 PDPETGYIEPDGEIA
-257 QSAGVREVWVR
+257 TSAGVREVWVR
-268 CNYPFAPV
+268 CNYPFTPV

-285 ANVQYEY
+285 ANVSYEY
-292 KVQDAGR
+292 KVNDGG
-299 VTTKK
+299 VK
-304 VNDLITGT
+304 VQKITDLISGT
-312 MVNDR
+312 MHNDR
-317 LNIQVLRGNIKGIRV
+317 LNVQVLKGNIKGIRV
-332 TSRLDTSSAR
+332 TSRLDTSNAR

-352 KTDIVE
+352 KTDVVE
-358 IPNAIPIDVTV
+358 IEPAIPIDVTI

-385 VTKIMSMIKTVLG
+385 VTKLMSMIKTVLG
-398 NYKDDMIRKNLD
+398 NYKDDLIRRKLD
-410 DSYKT
+410 YSYKT
-415 MDVRSK
+415 MDTRSK
-421 TYSQFDYAPREGYH
+421 TYSEFDYAPREGYH

-441 RRNTFFDFFDTQ
+441 RQKTFFDFFDTQ

-474 DLVRKITPVDYSYQT
+474 DLVRKITPVSYSYQT
-489 PSSIGP
+489 PSAIGP
-495 VQLDFTKTVVTSDHR
+495 VQLDFTKTVVTSDNR

-556 DNPALPNIHAFERW
+556 DNPALPNIDAFERW

-601 VD
+601 L

>member
-1 MKIKYKL
+1 MII
-8 KKGEYLTMV
+8 
-17 VGEAR
+17 GEAP
-22 RKASDNYKNN
+22 RKTSDNYKSD
-32 PMHSFAE
+32 PMHSYVE
-39 SFVNL
+39 SFVQL
-44 ASGILNE
+44 AEGILNE
-51 SVTDIY
+51 SATDIY
-57 QDPGRALLLK
+57 AEPSRAFMMK
-67 TSNDA
+67 GANEA
-72 LKRFFVENSYDPDG
+72 LKQFFVENSYDPAG
-86 MDPDEIQEH
+86 MTPDEI
-95 VEDMEQ
+95 EDHIATMEQ
-101 LYDNDR
+101 QYDNDR
-107 DAILEHVQG
+107 RAILEHVAG

-157 MEYRVLIDTEGNEL
+157 MEYRILVDTEGNEL
-171 DFFRDQNLMTDA
+171 DFFYDQNLMTDA
-183 INKTARE
+183 IEKTAAE
-190 TEFELPAIPFTD
+190 TEFELPALPFTD

-213 LAGADHLSIETRVSA
+213 LAGADHLSIATRVSA

-242 PDTETGYIEPDGEVA
+242 PDPETGYIEPDGEVA
-257 QSAGVREVWVR
+257 TSAGVREVWVR
-268 CNYPFAPV
+268 CNYPFTPV

-285 ANVQYEY
+285 ANVSYEY
-292 KVQDAGR
+292 KVNNGG
-299 VTTKK
+299 VK
-304 VNDLITGT
+304 VQKITDLISGT
-312 MVNDR
+312 MHNDR
-317 LNIQVLRGNIKGIRV
+317 LNVQVLKGNIKGIRV
-332 TSRLDTSSAR
+332 TSRLDTSNAR

-358 IPNAIPIDVTV
+358 IEPAIPIDVTI

-385 VTKIMSMIKTVLG
+385 VTKLMSMIKTVLG
-398 NYKDDMIRKNLD
+398 NYKDDLIRRKLD
-410 DSYKT
+410 YSYKT
-415 MDVRSK
+415 MDARSK
-421 TYSQFDYAPREGYH
+421 TYSEFDYAPREGYH

-441 RRNTFFDFFDTQ
+441 RQKTFFDFFDSQ

-474 DLVRKITPVDYSYQT
+474 DLVRKITPVSYSYQT
-489 PSSIGP
+489 PSAIGP
-495 VQLDFTKTVVTSDHR
+495 VQLDFTKTVVTSDNR

-601 VD
+601 L

>member
-1 MKIKYKL
+1 MII
-8 KKGEYLTMV
+8 
-17 VGEAR
+17 GEAPR
-22 RKASDNYKNN
+22 RNMSDSFKND
-32 PMHSFAE
+32 PMHSFVE
-39 SFVNL
+39 SYVNL
-44 ASGILNE
+44 TQGILNE
-51 SVTDIY
+51 NATDIY
-57 QDPGRALLLK
+57 TDPARAFMANG
-67 TSNDA
+67 SNEA
-72 LKRFFVENSYDPDG
+72 LKNFFVENSYDPQG
-86 MDPDEIQEH
+86 MTPDEIEDH
-95 VEDMEQ
+95 VATMEQ
-101 LYDNDR
+101 QYDNDR
-107 DAILEHVQG
+107 SGLLEQTMM
-116 SYMNPMIGI
+116 SSMNPMIGI
-125 SIPMHKFILMNMVFD
+125 TIPMHKWILMNMVFD
-140 KGSIPKFVARSP
+140 KGAIPKFVARSP

-157 MEYRVLIDTEGNEL
+157 MEYRILVDTEGNEL
-171 DFFRDQNLMTDA
+171 DMFRDQNLMTDA
-183 INKTARE
+183 IEKTAPE
-190 TEFELPAIPFTD
+190 VEFELPTLPFTD
-202 DNEIVHTYLGG
+202 DNEVVHTYLNG
-213 LAGADHLSIETRVSA
+213 LAGADHLSIETRISA
-228 FKITDQYFEIGDIL
+228 FKIQNQYFEIGDIL
-242 PDTETGYIEPDGEVA
+242 PDDKTGYIEPNGKVA
-257 QSAGVREVWVR
+257 TEAGNHDVWVR
-268 CNYPFAPV
+268 CNYAFAPT
-276 YGEVERGLM
+276 YGEVERALM
-285 ANVQYEY
+285 ANVSYEY
-292 KVQDAGR
+292 KVNESG
-299 VTTKK
+299 VKIKK
-304 VNDLITGT
+304 ITDFVSGT
-312 MVNDR
+312 MQNDR
-317 LNIQVLRGNIKGIRV
+317 LNIQVLKGNLKGIRV

-358 IPNAIPIDVTV
+358 IPNAIPVDVTV

-398 NYKDDMIRKNLD
+398 NTKDDQIRRKLD
-410 DSYKT
+410 QSYKT

-441 RRNTFFDFFDTQ
+441 RRNTFFDFFDSQ

-474 DLVRKITPVDYSYQT
+474 DLVRKITPTDYSYQT
-489 PSSIGP
+489 PSNIGP
-495 VQLDFTKTVVTSDHR
+495 VQLDFTKTVVTSDSR

-525 FIVILCPKGTDRI
+525 FIVVLCPRGTDRI

-586 PTGLTDHYDFIQVKQ
+586 PTGLTDHYDFVQVKQ
-601 VD
+601 VK

>member
-1 MKIKYKL
+1 MII
-8 KKGEYLTMV
+8 
-17 VGEAR
+17 GEAPR
-22 RKASDNYKNN
+22 QNMSDSYRYD
-32 PMHSFAE
+32 PMHAYVE
-39 SFVNL
+39 SYIDL
-44 ASGILNE
+44 AQGILNE
-51 SVTDIY
+51 NATDIY
-57 QDPGRALLLK
+57 SEPARAFITK
-67 TSNDA
+67 SSNEA
-72 LKRFFVENSYDPDG
+72 LKQFFVENSYDPAG
-86 MDPDEIQEH
+86 MTPDEI
-95 VEDMEQ
+95 EDHIATMEQ
-101 LYDNDR
+101 QYDNDR
-107 DAILEHVQG
+107 QGLLEHVTG

-157 MEYRVLIDTEGNEL
+157 MEYRILVDTEGNEL
-171 DFFRDQNLMTDA
+171 DMFRDQNLMTDA
-183 INKTARE
+183 IEKTAAE
-190 TEFELPAIPFTD
+190 TEFELPALPFTD

-213 LAGADHLSIETRVSA
+213 LAGADHLSTETRVSA

-242 PDTETGYIEPDGEVA
+242 PDPETGYIEPDGEVA
-257 QSAGVREVWVR
+257 TSAGVREVWVR
-268 CNYPFAPV
+268 CNYPFTPV

-292 KVQDAGR
+292 KVNDGG
-299 VTTKK
+299 VKITK
-304 VNDLITGT
+304 VNDLISGT
-312 MVNDR
+312 MNKDR
-317 LNIQVLRGNIKGIRV
+317 LNVQVLKGNIKGIRV
-332 TSRLDTSSAR
+332 TSRLDTSGAR

-358 IPNAIPIDVTV
+358 IPNAIPIDVTI

-385 VTKIMSMIKTVLG
+385 VTKLMSMMKTVLG
-398 NYKDDMIRKNLD
+398 NYKDDLIRRDLD
-410 DSYKT
+410 KSYKT
-415 MDVRSK
+415 MDARSK

-441 RRNTFFDFFDTQ
+441 RQKTFFDFFDSQ

-466 TVSVFGDP
+466 TVTVFGDP
-474 DLVRKITPVDYSYQT
+474 DLVRKITPPSYSYQT
-489 PSSIGP
+489 PGSIGP
-495 VQLDFTKTVVTSDHR
+495 VQLDFTKTVVTSDSR

-586 PTGLTDHYDFIQVKQ
+586 PTGLTDHYDFVQVKQ
-601 VD
+601 V

>member
-1 MKIKYKL
+1 MII
-8 KKGEYLTMV
+8 
-17 VGEAR
+17 GEAPR
-22 RKASDNYKNN
+22 QNMSDNYKYD
-32 PMHSFAE
+32 PMHSYVE
-39 SFVNL
+39 SFVGL
-44 ASGILNE
+44 AQGILNE
-51 SVTDIY
+51 NATDIY
-57 QDPGRALLLK
+57 SEPARAFMSK
-67 TSNDA
+67 GANEA
-72 LKRFFVENSYDPDG
+72 LKQFFVENSYDPEG
-86 MDPDEIQEH
+86 MTPDEI
-95 VEDMEQ
+95 EDHIATMEQ
-101 LYDNDR
+101 QYDNDR
-107 DAILEHVQG
+107 QGILEHVTG

-157 MEYRVLIDTEGNEL
+157 MEYRILVDTEGNEL
-171 DFFRDQNLMTDA
+171 DMFRDQNLMTDA
-183 INKTARE
+183 IKKTAPE
-190 TEFELPAIPFTD
+190 IEFELPALPFTD

-228 FKITDQYFEIGDIL
+228 FKIDDQYFEIGDIL
-242 PDTETGYIEPDGEVA
+242 PDPETGYIEPDGEVA
-257 QSAGVREVWVR
+257 TSAGVREVWVR

-292 KVQDAGR
+292 KVNDGGVK
-299 VTTKK
+299 VTKI
-304 VNDLITGT
+304 NDLISGT
-312 MVNDR
+312 MNKDR
-317 LNIQVLRGNIKGIRV
+317 LNIQVLKGNIKGIRV
-332 TSRLDTSSAR
+332 TSRLDTSGAR

-358 IPNAIPIDVTV
+358 IPNAIPIDVTI

-385 VTKIMSMIKTVLG
+385 VTKLMSMMKTVLG
-398 NYKDDMIRKNLD
+398 NYKDDLIRENLD
-410 DSYKT
+410 TSYKT

-421 TYSQFDYAPREGYH
+421 TYSTFDYAPREGYH

-441 RRNTFFDFFDTQ
+441 RQKTFFDFFDSQ

-466 TVSVFGDP
+466 TVTVFGDP
-474 DLVRKITPVDYSYQT
+474 DLVRKITPPSYSYQT
-489 PSSIGP
+489 PSNIGP
-495 VQLDFTKTVVTSDHR
+495 VQLDFTKTVVTSDSR

-538 IYRIYDY
+538 VYRIYDY

-586 PTGLTDHYDFIQVKQ
+586 PTGLTDHYDFVQVKQ
-601 VD
+601 L

>member
-1 MKIKYKL
+1 MII
-8 KKGEYLTMV
+8 
-17 VGEAR
+17 GEAPR
-22 RKASDNYKNN
+22 QYMSDNYKSD
-32 PMHSFAE
+32 PMHSYAE

-44 ASGILNE
+44 AEGILNE
-51 SVTDIY
+51 GAVELYS
-57 QDPGRALLLK
+57 DPTRAFIQK
-67 TSNDA
+67 GSNEA
-72 LKRFFVENSYDPDG
+72 LKQFFVENSYDPEG
-86 MDPDEIQEH
+86 MTPDEI
-95 VEDMEQ
+95 EDHIATMEQ
-101 LYDNDR
+101 QYDNDR
-107 DAILEHVQG
+107 KGILEHVTG

-157 MEYRVLIDTEGNEL
+157 MEYRILVDTEGNEL
-171 DFFRDQNLMTDA
+171 DMFRDQNLMTDA
-183 INKTARE
+183 IEKTAAE
-190 TEFELPAIPFTD
+190 TEFELPALPFTD

-213 LAGADHLSIETRVSA
+213 LAGADHLSTETRVSA
-228 FKITDQYFEIGDIL
+228 FKVTDQYFEIGDIL
-242 PDTETGYIEPDGEVA
+242 PDPETGYIEPDGEVA
-257 QSAGVREVWVR
+257 TSAGVREVWVR
-268 CNYPFAPV
+268 CNYPFTPV

-292 KVQDAGR
+292 KVNDSG
-299 VTTKK
+299 VKITKM
-304 VNDLITGT
+304 NDLISGT
-312 MVNDR
+312 MHKDR
-317 LNIQVLRGNIKGIRV
+317 LNVQVLKGNIKGIRV
-332 TSRLDTSSAR
+332 TSRLDTSNAR

-358 IPNAIPIDVTV
+358 IPSAIPIDVTI

-376 IAALYNVNQ
+376 IAALYNINQ
-385 VTKIMSMIKTVLG
+385 VTKLMSMLKTVLG
-398 NYKDDMIRKNLD
+398 NYKDDLIRRNLD
-410 DSYKT
+410 KSYKT

-421 TYSQFDYAPREGYH
+421 TYANFDYAPREGYH

-441 RRNTFFDFFDTQ
+441 RQKTFFDFFDSQ
-453 MTKLYQVL
+453 MTRLYQVL

-466 TVSVFGDP
+466 TVTVFGDP
-474 DLVRKITPVDYSYQT
+474 DLVRKITPPSYSYQT
-489 PSSIGP
+489 PGSIGP
-495 VQLDFTKTVVTSDHR
+495 VQLDFTKTVVTSDSR

-601 VD
+601 M

>member
-1 MKIKYKL
+1 MII
-8 KKGEYLTMV
+8 
-17 VGEAR
+17 GEAP
-22 RKASDNYKNN
+22 RKTSDNYKSD
-32 PMHSFAE
+32 PMHSYVE
-39 SFVNL
+39 SFVQL
-44 ASGILNE
+44 AEGILNE
-51 SVTDIY
+51 SATDIY
-57 QDPGRALLLK
+57 AEPSRAFMMK
-67 TSNDA
+67 GANEA
-72 LKRFFVENSYDPDG
+72 LKQFFVENSYDPAG
-86 MDPDEIQEH
+86 MTPDEI
-95 VEDMEQ
+95 EDHIATMEQ
-101 LYDNDR
+101 QYDNDR
-107 DAILEHVQG
+107 RAILEHVAG

-140 KGSIPKFVARSP
+140 KGSIPKFVSRSP

-157 MEYRVLIDTEGNEL
+157 MEYRILVDTEGNEL
-171 DFFRDQNLMTDA
+171 DFFYDQNLMTDA
-183 INKTARE
+183 IEKTAAE
-190 TEFELPAIPFTD
+190 TEFELPALPFTD

-213 LAGADHLSIETRVSA
+213 LAGADHLSIATRVSA

-242 PDTETGYIEPDGEVA
+242 PDPETGYIEPDGEVA
-257 QSAGVREVWVR
+257 TSAGVREVWVR
-268 CNYPFAPV
+268 CNYPFTPV

-285 ANVQYEY
+285 ANVSYEY
-292 KVQDAGR
+292 KVNDGG
-299 VTTKK
+299 VK
-304 VNDLITGT
+304 VQKITDLISGT
-312 MVNDR
+312 MHNDR
-317 LNIQVLRGNIKGIRV
+317 LNVQVLKGNIKGIRV
-332 TSRLDTSSAR
+332 TSRLDTSNAR

-358 IPNAIPIDVTV
+358 IEPAIPIDVTI

-385 VTKIMSMIKTVLG
+385 VTKLMSMIKTVLG
-398 NYKDDMIRKNLD
+398 NYKDDMIRRKLD
-410 DSYKT
+410 YSYKT
-415 MDVRSK
+415 MDTRSK
-421 TYSQFDYAPREGYH
+421 TYSEFDYAPREGYH

-441 RRNTFFDFFDTQ
+441 RQKTFFDFFDTQ

-474 DLVRKITPVDYSYQT
+474 DLVRKITPVSYSYQT
-489 PSSIGP
+489 PSAIGP
-495 VQLDFTKTVVTSDHR
+495 VQLDFTKTVVTSDNR

-601 VD
+601 L

>member
-1 MKIKYKL
+1 MII
-8 KKGEYLTMV
+8 
-17 VGEAR
+17 GEAPR
-22 RKASDNYKNN
+22 QNMSDSYRYD
-32 PMHSFAE
+32 PMHAYVE
-39 SFVNL
+39 SYVDL
-44 ASGILNE
+44 AQGILNE
-51 SVTDIY
+51 NATDIY
-57 QDPGRALLLK
+57 SEPARAFITK
-67 TSNDA
+67 SSNEA
-72 LKRFFVENSYDPDG
+72 LKQFFVENSYDPAG
-86 MDPDEIQEH
+86 MEPDEI
-95 VEDMEQ
+95 EDHIATMEQ
-101 LYDNDR
+101 QYDNDR
-107 DAILEHVQG
+107 KGILEHVTG

-157 MEYRVLIDTEGNEL
+157 MEYRILVDTEGNEL
-171 DFFRDQNLMTDA
+171 DMFRDQNLMTDA
-183 INKTARE
+183 IEKTAAE
-190 TEFELPAIPFTD
+190 TEFELPALPFTD

-242 PDTETGYIEPDGEVA
+242 PDPETGYIEPDGEVA
-257 QSAGVREVWVR
+257 TSAGVREVWVR
-268 CNYPFAPV
+268 CNYPFTPV

-292 KVQDAGR
+292 KVNDSG
-299 VTTKK
+299 VKITK
-304 VNDLITGT
+304 VNDLISGT
-312 MVNDR
+312 MNKDR
-317 LNIQVLRGNIKGIRV
+317 LNVQVLKGNIKGIRV
-332 TSRLDTSSAR
+332 TSRLDTSGAR

-358 IPNAIPIDVTV
+358 IPNAIPIDVTI

-385 VTKIMSMIKTVLG
+385 VTKLMSMMKTVLG
-398 NYKDDMIRKNLD
+398 NYKDDLIRRDLD
-410 DSYKT
+410 YSYKT
-415 MDVRSK
+415 MDARSK

-441 RRNTFFDFFDTQ
+441 RQKTFFDFFDSQ

-466 TVSVFGDP
+466 TVTVFGDP
-474 DLVRKITPVDYSYQT
+474 DLVRKITPPSYSYQT
-489 PSSIGP
+489 PGSIGP
-495 VQLDFTKTVVTSDHR
+495 VQLDFTKTVVTSDSR

-586 PTGLTDHYDFIQVKQ
+586 PTGLTDHYDFVQVKQ
-601 VD
+601 L

>member
-1 MKIKYKL
+1 
-8 KKGEYLTMV
+8 MV

-86 MDPDEIQEH
+86 MEPDEIQEH

-116 SYMNPMIGI
+116 NYMNPMIGI

-292 KVQDAGR
+292 KVQDAGQ

-317 LNIQVLRGNIKGIRV
+317 LNIQVLRGNIKGLRV

-410 DSYKT
+410 DSYRT

>member
-1 MKIKYKL
+1 MII
-8 KKGEYLTMV
+8 
-17 VGEAR
+17 GEAPR
-22 RKASDNYKNN
+22 QNMSDNYKYD
-32 PMHSFAE
+32 PMHSYVE
-39 SFVNL
+39 SFVGL
-44 ASGILNE
+44 AQGILNE
-51 SVTDIY
+51 NATDIY
-57 QDPGRALLLK
+57 SEPARAFMSK
-67 TSNDA
+67 GANEA
-72 LKRFFVENSYDPDG
+72 LKQFFVENSYDPEG
-86 MDPDEIQEH
+86 MTPDEI
-95 VEDMEQ
+95 EDHIATMEQ
-101 LYDNDR
+101 QYDNDR
-107 DAILEHVQG
+107 QGILEHVTG

-157 MEYRVLIDTEGNEL
+157 MEYRILVDTEGNEL
-171 DFFRDQNLMTDA
+171 DMFRDQNLMTDA
-183 INKTARE
+183 IKKTAPE
-190 TEFELPAIPFTD
+190 IEFELPALPFTD

-228 FKITDQYFEIGDIL
+228 FKIDDQYFEIGDIL
-242 PDTETGYIEPDGEVA
+242 PDPETGYIEPDGEVA
-257 QSAGVREVWVR
+257 TSAGVREVWVR

-292 KVQDAGR
+292 KVNDGGVK
-299 VTTKK
+299 VTKI
-304 VNDLITGT
+304 NDLITGT
-312 MVNDR
+312 MNKDR
-317 LNIQVLRGNIKGIRV
+317 LNVQALKGNIKGIRV
-332 TSRLDTSSAR
+332 TSRLDTSGTR

-358 IPNAIPIDVTV
+358 IPNAIPIDVTI

-385 VTKIMSMIKTVLG
+385 VTKLMSMMKTVLG
-398 NYKDDMIRKNLD
+398 NYKDDLIRENLD
-410 DSYKT
+410 TSYKT

-421 TYSQFDYAPREGYH
+421 TYSTFDYAPREGYH

-441 RRNTFFDFFDTQ
+441 RQKTFFDFFDSQ

-466 TVSVFGDP
+466 TVTVFGDP
-474 DLVRKITPVDYSYQT
+474 DLVRKITPPSYSYQT
-489 PSSIGP
+489 PSNIGP
-495 VQLDFTKTVVTSDHR
+495 VQLDFTKTVVTSDSR

-538 IYRIYDY
+538 VYRIYDY

-586 PTGLTDHYDFIQVKQ
+586 PTGLTDHYDFVQVKQ
-601 VD
+601 L

>member
-1 MKIKYKL
+1 MII
-8 KKGEYLTMV
+8 
-17 VGEAR
+17 GEAR
-22 RKASDNYKNN
+22 KRMSDTFRDNAMR
-32 PMHSFAE
+32 P
-39 SFVNL
+39 FVEQFTEVAN
-44 ASGILNE
+44 GILNE
-51 SVTDIY
+51 GANIY
-57 QDPGRALLLK
+57 ADPSRAFMLPS
-67 TSNDA
+67 TNEA
-72 LKRFFVENSYDPDG
+72 LKQFFVEKSYDPEG
-86 MDPDEIQEH
+86 MTPDE
-95 VEDMEQ
+95 VEDHIATMEQ
-101 LYDNDR
+101 QYDNDR
-107 DAILEHVQG
+107 TAMLENVAG
-116 SYMNPMIGI
+116 AYMNPMIGI
-125 SIPMHKFILMNMVFD
+125 TIPMHKFILMNMVFD
-140 KGSIPKFVARSP
+140 KGAIPKFVARSP

-157 MEYRVLIDTEGNEL
+157 MQYRVLIDTEGNEL

-183 INKTARE
+183 IEKTAKE
-190 TEFELPAIPFTD
+190 TEFELPALPFTD

-228 FKITDQYFEIGDIL
+228 FKIEDQYFEIGDIL
-242 PDTETGYIEPDGEVA
+242 PDKETGYIEPDGEVA
-257 QSAGVREVWVR
+257 DSAGVRPVWVR
-268 CNYPFAPV
+268 CNYAFAPV

-285 ANVQYEY
+285 AQVQYEY
-292 KVQDAGR
+292 KVQEGGQ

-304 VNDLITGT
+304 VNDIITGT
-312 MVNDR
+312 MIKDR
-317 LNIQVLRGNIKGIRV
+317 LNVQVLRGNIKGLRV

-342 LTTCSVRWKE
+342 LTTCTVTWKE

-358 IPNAIPIDVTV
+358 IPNAIPIDATI

-385 VTKIMSMIKTVLG
+385 LTMIMSMMKTVMA
-398 NYKDDMIRKNLD
+398 NYKDDKIRTELD
-410 DSYKT
+410 KSYKT

-441 RRNTFFDFFDTQ
+441 RRNTFFDFFDSQ

-466 TVSVFGDP
+466 TVTVFGDP

-495 VQLDFTKTVVTSDHR
+495 VQLDFTKTVVTSDSR

-525 FIVILCPKGTDRI
+525 FIVVLCPHNSDRI

-545 QMYISNEIRNA
+545 QMYITNEIRNA
-556 DNPALPNIHAFERW
+556 DNPALPNVHMFERW

-586 PTGLTDHYDFIQVKQ
+586 PSGLTDHYDFVQVKQ
-601 VD
+601 L

>member
-1 MKIKYKL
+1 MII
-8 KKGEYLTMV
+8 
-17 VGEAR
+17 GEAPR
-22 RKASDNYKNN
+22 QNMSDNYKYD
-32 PMHSFAE
+32 PMHSYVE
-39 SFVNL
+39 SFVGL
-44 ASGILNE
+44 AQGILNE
-51 SVTDIY
+51 NATDIY
-57 QDPGRALLLK
+57 SEPARAFMSK
-67 TSNDA
+67 GANEA
-72 LKRFFVENSYDPDG
+72 LKQFFVENSYDPEG
-86 MDPDEIQEH
+86 MTPDEI
-95 VEDMEQ
+95 EDHIATMEQ
-101 LYDNDR
+101 QYDNDR
-107 DAILEHVQG
+107 QGILEHVTG

-157 MEYRVLIDTEGNEL
+157 MEYRILVDTEGNEL
-171 DFFRDQNLMTDA
+171 DMFRDQNLMTDA
-183 INKTARE
+183 IKKTAPE
-190 TEFELPAIPFTD
+190 IEFELPALPFTD

-228 FKITDQYFEIGDIL
+228 FKIDDQYFEIGDIL
-242 PDTETGYIEPDGEVA
+242 PDPETGYIEPDGEVA
-257 QSAGVREVWVR
+257 TSAGVREVWVR

-292 KVQDAGR
+292 KVNDGGVK
-299 VTTKK
+299 VTKI
-304 VNDLITGT
+304 NDLISGT
-312 MVNDR
+312 MNKDR
-317 LNIQVLRGNIKGIRV
+317 LNVQVLKGNIKGIRV
-332 TSRLDTSSAR
+332 TSRLDTSGAR

-358 IPNAIPIDVTV
+358 IPNAIPIDVTI

-385 VTKIMSMIKTVLG
+385 VTKLMSMMKTVLG
-398 NYKDDMIRKNLD
+398 NYKDDLIRENLD
-410 DSYKT
+410 TSYKT

-421 TYSQFDYAPREGYH
+421 TYSTFDYAPREGYH

-441 RRNTFFDFFDTQ
+441 RQKTFFDFFDSQ

-466 TVSVFGDP
+466 TVTVFGDP
-474 DLVRKITPVDYSYQT
+474 DLVRKITPPSYSYQT
-489 PSSIGP
+489 PSNIGP
-495 VQLDFTKTVVTSDHR
+495 VQLDFTKTVVTSDSR

-538 IYRIYDY
+538 VYRIYDY

-586 PTGLTDHYDFIQVKQ
+586 PTGLTDHYDFVQVKQ
-601 VD
+601 L

>member
-1 MKIKYKL
+1 MII
-8 KKGEYLTMV
+8 
-17 VGEAR
+17 GEAP
-22 RKASDNYKNN
+22 RKTSDNYKSD
-32 PMHSFAE
+32 PMHSYVE
-39 SFVNL
+39 SFVQL
-44 ASGILNE
+44 AEGILNE
-51 SVTDIY
+51 SATDIY
-57 QDPGRALLLK
+57 AEPSRAFMMK
-67 TSNDA
+67 GADEA
-72 LKRFFVENSYDPDG
+72 LKQFFVENSYDPAG
-86 MDPDEIQEH
+86 MTPDEI
-95 VEDMEQ
+95 EDHIATMEQ
-101 LYDNDR
+101 QYDNDR
-107 DAILEHVQG
+107 RGILEHVTG

-140 KGSIPKFVARSP
+140 KGSIPKFVARYP

-157 MEYRVLIDTEGNEL
+157 MEYRILVDTEGNEL
-171 DFFRDQNLMTDA
+171 DFFYDQNLMTDA
-183 INKTARE
+183 IEKTAAE
-190 TEFELPAIPFTD
+190 TEFELPALPFTD

-213 LAGADHLSIETRVSA
+213 LAGADHLSIATRVSA

-242 PDTETGYIEPDGEVA
+242 PDPETGYIEPDGEVA
-257 QSAGVREVWVR
+257 TSAGVREVWVR
-268 CNYPFAPV
+268 CNYPFTPV

-285 ANVQYEY
+285 ANVSYEY
-292 KVQDAGR
+292 KVNDGG
-299 VTTKK
+299 VK
-304 VNDLITGT
+304 VQKITDLISGT
-312 MVNDR
+312 MHNDR
-317 LNIQVLRGNIKGIRV
+317 LNVQVLKGNIKGIRV
-332 TSRLDTSSAR
+332 TSRLDTSNAR

-358 IPNAIPIDVTV
+358 IEPAIPIDVTI

-385 VTKIMSMIKTVLG
+385 VTKLMSMIKTVLG
-398 NYKDDMIRKNLD
+398 NYKDDLIRRKLD
-410 DSYKT
+410 YSYKT
-415 MDVRSK
+415 MDARSK
-421 TYSQFDYAPREGYH
+421 TYSEFDYAPREGYH

-441 RRNTFFDFFDTQ
+441 RQKTFFDFFDTQ

-474 DLVRKITPVDYSYQT
+474 DLVRKITPVSYSYQT
-489 PSSIGP
+489 PSAIGP
-495 VQLDFTKTVVTSDHR
+495 VQLDFTKTVVTSDNR

-545 QMYISNEIRNA
+545 QMYISNEITNA

-601 VD
+601 L

>member
-1 MKIKYKL
+1 MII
-8 KKGEYLTMV
+8 
-17 VGEAR
+17 GEAPR
-22 RKASDNYKNN
+22 QNMSDNYKYD
-32 PMHSFAE
+32 PMHSYVE
-39 SFVNL
+39 SFVGL
-44 ASGILNE
+44 AQGILNE
-51 SVTDIY
+51 NATDIY
-57 QDPGRALLLK
+57 SEPARAFMSK
-67 TSNDA
+67 GANEA
-72 LKRFFVENSYDPDG
+72 LKQFFVENSYDPEG
-86 MDPDEIQEH
+86 MTPDEI
-95 VEDMEQ
+95 EDHIATMEQ
-101 LYDNDR
+101 QYDNDR
-107 DAILEHVQG
+107 QGILEHVTG

-157 MEYRVLIDTEGNEL
+157 MEYRILVDTEGNEL
-171 DFFRDQNLMTDA
+171 DMFRDQNLMTDA
-183 INKTARE
+183 IKKTAPE
-190 TEFELPAIPFTD
+190 IEFELPALPFTD

-228 FKITDQYFEIGDIL
+228 FKIDDQYFEIGDIL
-242 PDTETGYIEPDGEVA
+242 PDPETGYIEPDGEVA
-257 QSAGVREVWVR
+257 TSAGVREVWVR

-292 KVQDAGR
+292 KVNDGGVK
-299 VTTKK
+299 VTKI
-304 VNDLITGT
+304 NDLISGT
-312 MVNDR
+312 MNKDR
-317 LNIQVLRGNIKGIRV
+317 LNIQVLKGNIKGIRV
-332 TSRLDTSSAR
+332 TSRLDTSGAR

-358 IPNAIPIDVTV
+358 IPNAIPIDVTI

-385 VTKIMSMIKTVLG
+385 VTKLMSMMKTVLG
-398 NYKDDMIRKNLD
+398 NYKDDLIRENLD
-410 DSYKT
+410 TSYKT

-421 TYSQFDYAPREGYH
+421 TYSTFDYAPREGYH

-441 RRNTFFDFFDTQ
+441 RQKTFFDFFDSQ

-466 TVSVFGDP
+466 TVTVFGDP
-474 DLVRKITPVDYSYQT
+474 DLVRKITPPSYSYQT
-489 PSSIGP
+489 PSNIGP
-495 VQLDFTKTVVTSDHR
+495 VQLDFTKTVVTSDSR

-525 FIVILCPKGTDRI
+525 LIVILCPKGTDRI
-538 IYRIYDY
+538 VYRIYDY

-586 PTGLTDHYDFIQVKQ
+586 PTGLTDHYDFVQVKQ
-601 VD
+601 L

>member
-1 MKIKYKL
+1 MII
-8 KKGEYLTMV
+8 
-17 VGEAR
+17 GEAPR
-22 RKASDNYKNN
+22 QLSDNYKYDA
-32 PMHSFAE
+32 MHSYAE

-44 ASGILNE
+44 AEGILNE
-51 SVTDIY
+51 DATDIY
-57 QDPGRALLLK
+57 AEPSRAFLK
-67 TSNDA
+67 RGSDEA
-72 LKRFFVENSYDPDG
+72 LKRFFVESSYDPEG
-86 MDPDEIQEH
+86 MTPDEI
-95 VEDMEQ
+95 EDHITTMEQ
-101 LYDNDR
+101 QYENDKKG
-107 DAILEHVQG
+107 ILEHTTG

-125 SIPMHKFILMNMVFD
+125 TIPMHKWILMNMVFD

-157 MEYRVLIDTEGNEL
+157 MEYRILVDTEGNEL

-183 INKTARE
+183 IEATAAE
-190 TEFELPAIPFTD
+190 TEFELPALPFTD

-242 PDTETGYIEPDGEVA
+242 PDPETGYIEPNGEVA
-257 QSAGVREVWVR
+257 TSAGVREVWVR
-268 CNYPFAPV
+268 CNYPFTPV
-276 YGEVERGLM
+276 YGEIERGLM

-292 KVQDAGR
+292 KVQDAGAI
-299 VTTKK
+299 TIKK
-304 VNDLITGT
+304 VNDIVSGT
-312 MVNDR
+312 MNNDR
-317 LNIQVLRGNIKGIRV
+317 LNVQVLKGNIKGIRV

-385 VTKIMSMIKTVLG
+385 VTKLMSMMKTVLG
-398 NYKDDMIRKNLD
+398 NYKDDKIKRNLD
-410 DSYKT
+410 YSYKT

-441 RRNTFFDFFDTQ
+441 RQKTFFDFFDSQ

-466 TVSVFGDP
+466 TVTVFGDP
-474 DLVRKITPVDYSYQT
+474 DLVRKITPPSYSYQT
-489 PSSIGP
+489 PANIGP
-495 VQLDFTKTVVTSDHR
+495 VQLDYTKTVVTSDSR

-538 IYRIYDY
+538 VYRIYDY

-601 VD
+601 L

>member
-1 MKIKYKL
+1 MII
-8 KKGEYLTMV
+8 
-17 VGEAR
+17 GEAPR
-22 RKASDNYKNN
+22 QNMSDNYKYD
-32 PMHSFAE
+32 PMHSYVE
-39 SFVNL
+39 SFVGL
-44 ASGILNE
+44 AQGILNE
-51 SVTDIY
+51 NATDIY
-57 QDPGRALLLK
+57 SEPARAFMSK
-67 TSNDA
+67 GANEA
-72 LKRFFVENSYDPDG
+72 LKQFFVENSYDPEG
-86 MDPDEIQEH
+86 MTPDEI
-95 VEDMEQ
+95 EDHIATMEQ
-101 LYDNDR
+101 QYDNDR
-107 DAILEHVQG
+107 QGILEHVTG

-157 MEYRVLIDTEGNEL
+157 MEYRILVDTEGNEL
-171 DFFRDQNLMTDA
+171 DMFRDQNLMTDA
-183 INKTARE
+183 IKKTAPE
-190 TEFELPAIPFTD
+190 IEFELPALPFTD

-228 FKITDQYFEIGDIL
+228 FKIDDQYFEIGDIL
-242 PDTETGYIEPDGEVA
+242 PDPETGYIEPDGEVA
-257 QSAGVREVWVR
+257 TSAGVREVWVR

-276 YGEVERGLM
+276 FGEVERGLM

-292 KVQDAGR
+292 KVNDGGVK
-299 VTTKK
+299 VTKI
-304 VNDLITGT
+304 NDLISGT
-312 MVNDR
+312 MNKDR
-317 LNIQVLRGNIKGIRV
+317 LNIQVLKGNIKGIRV
-332 TSRLDTSSAR
+332 TSRLDTSGAR

-358 IPNAIPIDVTV
+358 IPNAIPIDVTI

-385 VTKIMSMIKTVLG
+385 VTKLMSMMKTVLG
-398 NYKDDMIRKNLD
+398 NYKDDLIRENLD
-410 DSYKT
+410 TSYKT

-421 TYSQFDYAPREGYH
+421 TYSTFDYAPREGYH

-441 RRNTFFDFFDTQ
+441 RQKTFFDFFDSQ

-466 TVSVFGDP
+466 TVTVFGDP
-474 DLVRKITPVDYSYQT
+474 DLVRKITPPSYSYQT
-489 PSSIGP
+489 PSNIGP
-495 VQLDFTKTVVTSDHR
+495 VQLDFTKTVVTSDSR

-586 PTGLTDHYDFIQVKQ
+586 PTGLTDHYDFVQVKQ
-601 VD
+601 L